1 MNKTINVNIG
11 GRVFNIEEQA
21 FDKLNLYLKT
31 IRGYFKNHES
41 TDEIISDIELRIAE
55 LFMERISNMKQVI
68 TEADVDDIISIM
80 GRPEDYGDTE
90 DEEETRNTGFSSRT
104 RTAKQVF
111 RDPDNKVVA
120 GVCSGISAYFG
131 IDPIILRAIFV
142 IFTIF
147 YGSGIL
153 IYLVLAIIIPKAKTT
168 AEKLQMRGEAVTVE
182 NISRKVNESFH
193 DVKEDIKDFGQKN
206 NINKDSVKSAGR
218 RAESATRGA
227 LENLGNILKLLLVIA
242 AKLIGAIL
250 IMGGVFGI
258 FISLGLVFG
267 WESILALSQHGL
279 FNDANLPA
287 IITSFFET
295 DGQKTL
301 FTVGV
306 LFTTIMPAI
315 GLLLLGIRLLF
326 DFRRI
331 PAWTG
336 ILLVVLWFAGVTMI
350 AASGAQVYKQ
360 FKVETKFTENVPLE
374 LPVTDT
380 LYLDILSGTEPQYK
394 FKSGITRR
402 KFYFDES
409 VTFDGIKST
418 DILYIG
424 HNNFT
429 VEMNQTDSVYHLNIE
444 REAHGPTQKDA
455 VSNARNVE
463 SKVEVIG
470 DSLLISEFHAV
481 LKDAKVRGQDVK
493 YILEIPVGKA
503 IHLNKNSRSILD
515 DVPNVTDTYDGR
527 MINHTWLMTRNGLL
541 CTTCP
546 TEPNEK
552 DNKD

>member
-1 MNKTINVNIG
+1 MNKTISVNIG
-11 GRVFNIEEQA
+11 GRVFNIEELA
-21 FDKLNLYLKT
+21 FDKLNLYLNT

-55 LFMERISNMKQVI
+55 LFIERISNIKQVI
-68 TEADVDDIISIM
+68 TEADVDDIITIM
-80 GRPEDYGDTE
+80 GRPEDYVDVE
-90 DEEETRNTGFSSRT
+90 DEEETGNTGFSSRT

-206 NINKDSVKSAGR
+206 NINKDSVKSTGR
-218 RAESATRGA
+218 RAESATRGV

-250 IMGGVFGI
+250 ITGGVFGI

-301 FTVGV
+301 FTAGV

-336 ILLVVLWFAGVTMI
+336 ILLVVFWFAGVTMI

-360 FKVETKFTENVPLE
+360 FQVETKFTESVPLE

-380 LYLDILSGTEPQYK
+380 LYLDILSGKEPKYK

-402 KFYFDES
+402 KFYFDEN
-409 VTFDGIKST
+409 VTFEGIKST
-418 DILYIG
+418 DILYMG
-424 HNNFT
+424 HNDFT
-429 VEMNQTDSVYHLNIE
+429 VEMNQTDSLFQLKIE
-444 REAHGPTQKDA
+444 REAHGSNQKDA
-455 VSNARNVE
+455 VFNARNVKSME
-463 SKVEVIG
+463 KVIG
-470 DSLLISEFHAV
+470 DSLLISEYHAV
-481 LKDAKVRGQDVK
+481 LKDAKVRGQDLK

-527 MINHTWLMTRNGLL
+527 MVNHTWLMTRNGLL

-546 TEPNEK
+546 PEPADNE
-552 DNKD
+552 DDD